1 MIPEI
6 SELLER
12 ARLSQKAAANL
23 LRDGFPGFAASRA
36 YYSMFYAAQALL
48 LSKDMSLSSHSAVI
62 AAYGKEFAKTKL
74 LNPEF
79 HRLLLE
85 AQDKR
90 NIGDYGM
97 IGGIDDTEAQ
107 EILGCWSK
115 KFLKAAEKYFTQ
127 AF

>member
-48 LSKDMSLSSHSAVI
+48 LSKDMSFSSHSAVI

-107 EILGCWSK
+107 EILGWSK
-115 KFLKAAEKYFTQ
+115 KFMKAAEKYFTQ

>member
-12 ARLSQKAAANL
+12 ARLSQKAAGNL

-36 YYSMFYAAQALL
+36 YYSMFYVAQALL
-48 LSKDMSLSSHSAVI
+48 LSKDMSFSSHSAVI

-107 EILGCWSK
+107 EILA
-115 KFLKAAEKYFTQ
+115 LQRRFTLLRR
-127 AF
+127 FEVRHFV

>member
-6 SELLER
+6 EELLER
-12 ARLSQKAAANL
+12 ARMSQKAAANL
-23 LRDGFPGFAASRA
+23 LRDGFANFAASRA
-36 YYSMFYAAQALL
+36 YYSMFYVAQALL
-48 LSKDMSLSSHSAVI
+48 LSKGLSFSSHSAVI

-79 HRLLLE
+79 HRLLMD

-97 IGGIDDTEAQ
+97 IGGIEDEDAQ
-107 EILGCWSK
+107 EILDWSK

>member
-6 SELLER
+6 EELLER
-12 ARLSQKAAANL
+12 AKMSQKAAANL
-23 LRDGFPGFAASRA
+23 LRDGFANFAASRA
-36 YYSMFYAAQALL
+36 YYSMFYVAQALL
-48 LSKDMSLSSHSAVI
+48 LSKGLSFSSHSAVI

-79 HRLLLE
+79 HRLLMD

-97 IGGIDDTEAQ
+97 IDGIEDEDAR
-107 EILGCWSK
+107 EILDWSK

>member
-6 SELLER
+6 EELLER

-23 LRDGFPGFAASRA
+23 LRDGFTNFAASRA
-36 YYSMFYAAQALL
+36 YYSMFYVAQALL
-48 LSKDMSLSSHSAVI
+48 LSKDMSFSSHSAVI

-85 AQDKR
+85 AQDRR

-97 IGGIDDTEAQ
+97 IGGIEDAEAQ
-107 EILGCWSK
+107 EIMDWSK
-115 KFLKAAEKYFTQ
+115 KFLKAAEKYFAQ
-127 AF
+127 VF

>member
-12 ARLSQKAAANL
+12 ARLSQKAAGNL

-36 YYSMFYAAQALL
+36 YYSMFYVAQALL
-48 LSKDMSLSSHSAVI
+48 LSKDMSFSSHSAVI

-107 EILGCWSK
+107 EILGWSK

>member
-6 SELLER
+6 EELLER

-23 LRDGFPGFAASRA
+23 LRDGFTNFEASRA
-36 YYSMFYAAQALL
+36 YYSMFYVAQALL
-48 LSKDMSLSSHSAVI
+48 LSKDMSFSSHSAVI

-85 AQDKR
+85 AQDRR

-97 IGGIDDTEAQ
+97 IGGIEDNEAQ
-107 EILGCWSK
+107 EIMDWSK

-127 AF
+127 VF

>member
-6 SELLER
+6 EELLER

-23 LRDGFPGFAASRA
+23 LRDGFANFAASRA
-36 YYSMFYAAQALL
+36 YYSMFYVAQALL
-48 LSKDMSLSSHSAVI
+48 LSKDMSFSSHSAVI

-85 AQDKR
+85 AQDRR

-97 IGGIDDTEAQ
+97 IGGIEDAEAQ
-107 EILGCWSK
+107 EIMDWSK

-127 AF
+127 VF

>member
-6 SELLER
+6 EELLER

-23 LRDGFPGFAASRA
+23 LRDGFPNFAASRA
-36 YYSMFYAAQALL
+36 YYSMFYTAQSLL
-48 LSKDMSLSSHSAVI
+48 LSKDLSFSSHSAVI

-79 HRLLLE
+79 HQLLME
-85 AQDKR
+85 AQDRR

-97 IGGIDDTEAQ
+97 IGEIEDEEAQ
-107 EILGCWSK
+107 EILDWSK
-115 KFLKAAEKYFTQ
+115 KFLKAAEKYFT
-127 AF
+127 

>member
-6 SELLER
+6 EELLER

-23 LRDGFPGFAASRA
+23 LRDGFVNFAASRA
-36 YYSMFYAAQALL
+36 YYSMFYVAQALL
-48 LSKDMSLSSHSAVI
+48 LSKGLSFSSHSAVI

-79 HRLLLE
+79 HRFLMD

-90 NIGDYGM
+90 NLGDYGM
-97 IGGIDDTEAQ
+97 IGSIENTEAL
-107 EILGCWSK
+107 EILDWSK

-127 AF
+127 AL

>member
-1 MIPEI
+1 
-6 SELLER
+6 
-12 ARLSQKAAANL
+12 
-23 LRDGFPGFAASRA
+23 
-36 YYSMFYAAQALL
+36 
-48 LSKDMSLSSHSAVI
+48 
-62 AAYGKEFAKTKL
+62 
-74 LNPEF
+74 
-79 HRLLLE
+79 LE

-107 EILGCWSK
+107 EILGWSK

>member
-36 YYSMFYAAQALL
+36 YYSMFYVAQALL
-48 LSKDMSLSSHSAVI
+48 LSKDMSFSSHSAVI

-107 EILGCWSK
+107 EILGWSK

>member
-1 MIPEI
+1 MNCWN
-6 SELLER
+6 ER
-12 ARLSQKAAANL
+12 ELSQKAAANL

-36 YYSMFYAAQALL
+36 YYSMFYVAQALL
-48 LSKDMSLSSHSAVI
+48 LSKDMSFSSHAAVI

-97 IGGIDDTEAQ
+97 IGGIDDTDAQ
-107 EILGCWSK
+107 EILGWSK
-115 KFLKAAEKYFTQ
+115 KFMKAAEKYFTQ

>member
-6 SELLER
+6 EELLER

-23 LRDGFPGFAASRA
+23 LRDGFANFAASRA
-36 YYSMFYAAQALL
+36 YYSMFYVAQALL
-48 LSKDMSLSSHSAVI
+48 LSKNMSFSSHSAVI

-85 AQDKR
+85 AQDRR

-97 IGGIDDTEAQ
+97 IGGIEDNEAQ
-107 EILGCWSK
+107 EIMDWSK

>member
-36 YYSMFYAAQALL
+36 YYSMFYVAQALL
-48 LSKDMSLSSHSAVI
+48 LSKDMSFSSHAAVI
-62 AAYGKEFAKTKL
+62 AAYGKAFAKTKL

>member
-6 SELLER
+6 DELLER

-23 LRDGFPGFAASRA
+23 LRDGFPGFAASRS
-36 YYSMFYAAQALL
+36 YYSMFYIAQALL
-48 LSKDMSLSSHSAVI
+48 LSKDMSFSSHSAVI
-62 AAYGKEFAKTKL
+62 AAYGKEFAKTNL

-107 EILGCWSK
+107 EILGWSK

>member
-6 SELLER
+6 DEWLER
-12 ARLSQKAAANL
+12 ARRSQKAAANL
-23 LRDGFPGFAASRA
+23 LRDNVPGFAASRA
-36 YYSMFYAAQALL
+36 YYSMFYVAQALL
-48 LSKDMSLSSHSAVI
+48 LSKDMSFSSHSAVI

-107 EILGCWSK
+107 EILGWSK
-115 KFLKAAEKYFTQ
+115 KFMKAAEKYFTQ

>member
-36 YYSMFYAAQALL
+36 YYSMFYVAQALL
-48 LSKDMSLSSHSAVI
+48 LSKDMSFSSHSAVI

-107 EILGCWSK
+107 EILGWSK
-115 KFLKAAEKYFTQ
+115 KFMKAAEKYFTQ

>member
-6 SELLER
+6 GELLER

-36 YYSMFYAAQALL
+36 YYSMFYVAQALL
-48 LSKDMSLSSHSAVI
+48 LSKDMSFSSHSAVI

-97 IGGIDDTEAQ
+97 IGGIDDTDAQ
-107 EILGCWSK
+107 EILGWSK